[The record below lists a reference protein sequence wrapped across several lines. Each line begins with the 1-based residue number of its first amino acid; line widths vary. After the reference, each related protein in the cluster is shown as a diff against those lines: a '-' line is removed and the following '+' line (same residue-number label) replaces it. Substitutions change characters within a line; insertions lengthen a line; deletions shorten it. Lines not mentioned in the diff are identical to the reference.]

1 MLFGNIDLMYYRDL
15 LLVLTKKEIK
25 VRYKNS
31 YFGYFWSILNPLG
44 FALVFYFVFKIVMR
58 IDMEDYA
65 LFLVAGLFPWQWI
78 SNTTLGSTVSFVKNA
93 SIIKKVNFPR
103 SILPFA
109 TVLQDM
115 FHFCC
120 AIPVII
126 LFLFLFKKAPSISWI
141 YGIPILMLTTL
152 LMVYGIALFIA
163 SLNLF
168 FRDIEHIIPIVL
180 TFLFY
185 PTPILYPLKM
195 IPEKFQKLIIFNP
208 FAPIVIAWRNLFIK
222 GIFELNYFLISLVYA
237 VIIFLA
243 GVFIYR
249 KFRWKFAEVL

>member
-1 MLFGNIDLMYYRDL
+1 MFLGNIDLMYYWDL

-44 FALVFYFVFKIVMR
+44 FAFVFYFVFKIVMR
-58 IDMEDYA
+58 IEMENYA
-65 LFLVAGLFPWQWI
+65 LFLVSGLFPWQWI
-78 SNTTLGSTVSFVKNA
+78 SNTTIGSTVSFVRNA

-120 AIPVII
+120 AIPVIL
-126 LFLFLFKKAPSISWI
+126 LFLIIYKQTPSINWLP
-141 YGIPILMLTTL
+141 GIPILMLITL
-152 LMVYGIALFIA
+152 AMVYGISLFLA

-168 FRDIEHIIPIVL
+168 FRDIEHIMPIVMM
-180 TFLFY
+180 FLFY

-195 IPEKFQKLIIFNP
+195 LPENFQSLIILNP

-222 GIFELNYFLISLVYA
+222 GSFEISYILVSIVYA
-237 VIIFLA
+237 TIMFLVGA
-243 GVFIYR
+243 LVYR